1 MTELPV
7 RPWTAAEIDF
17 CGPFPNGKYALMVT
31 DQYSRYPEVQ
41 FTTTTSFEATRKKVK
56 KIFSAHGIPQT
67 LQTDN
72 GPPFNS
78 LAFEEFAKESGF
90 KHKRITPRHPNA
102 QGQVEGFN
110 KLVNKIMAISKHE
123 HIDPEEATYDM
134 LQAYRN
140 PVHPATKLPPYP
152 LLMNRQVRTKLEHFP
167 TETQENDKEVRERD
181 SQYKRKRKE
190 YHDKRHK
197 TTTHTMT
204 LGDAVIVKSGNK
216 RKGQTL
222 YEPYIYVVT
231 ETKGSQITAK
241 KIEDGRTIWWKA
253 SNFKPLYEY
262 KHKNVNR
269 DFFPYSSP
277 GN

>member
-90 KHKRITPRHPNA
+90 KHKRITPRHPKA
-102 QGQVEGFN
+102 QGLMEGFN
-110 KLVNKIMAISKHE
+110 KLINKIMAISKRD
-123 HIDPEEATYDM
+123 HIDPEEAAYDM
-134 LQAYRN
+134 LQAYRST
-140 PVHPATKLPPYP
+140 PHPATKFPPYQ
-152 LLMNRQVRTKLEHFP
+152 LLMNRQVKTKLDHFP
-167 TETQENDKEVRERD
+167 TETQEDDKEVRERD

-190 YHDKRHK
+190 YHDKRHN

-204 LGDAVIVKSGNK
+204 PGDAVVVKRENK
-216 RKGQTL
+216 RKEQTL

-231 ETKGSQITAK
+231 ETKGSQITAN
-241 KIEDGRTIWWKA
+241 RTKDEQFCGMQLN
-253 SNFKPLYEY
+253 SNLYEQ
-262 KHKNVNR
+262 
-269 DFFPYSSP
+269 
-277 GN
+277 